1 MNWQKALSNFRMY
14 LRIERGLSENSIENY
29 SLDIRSFKDFL
40 YNQSIDET
48 PLNCKQETIKKYI
61 YETAKILSEHT
72 QARRISGLRSFFDY
86 LIFEKY
92 RSTNPTD
99 LVEIPKLGKKLPD
112 VLSVNE
118 IELIIKNLDLSHPQG
133 HRNRAIV
140 ETLYGSGLRV
150 SEIINLNLSN
160 LFFKESLIQVSG
172 KGNKQRLVP
181 MGSVSKKHL
190 EIYIKQVRNCQK
202 IDNKYQDLVFLN
214 RNGKQ
219 LTRQMIFTLIRNLA
233 LKAKIDKKIGPHTFR
248 HSFATHLLENG
259 ADLRTIQVLLGHE
272 SITTTEIYTHLD
284 THHLKQIIKKFHPR
298 SENQSS
304 ITRRKPSP

>member
-40 YNQSIDET
+40 YNQRIDET
-48 PLNCKQETIKKYI
+48 PLNCKQETVKKYI

-112 VLSVNE
+112 VLSINE
-118 IELIIKNLDLSHPQG
+118 IELILKNLDLSHPQG

>member
-1 MNWQKALSNFRMY
+1 MNWQKALDNFRMY
-14 LRIERGLSENSIENY
+14 LKIERGRSQNSIENY
-29 SLDIRSFKDFL
+29 SLDIKSFKDFL
-40 YNQSIDET
+40 CDQKIDET
-48 PLNCKQETIKKYI
+48 PLNCKQETVKKYI
-61 YETAKILSEHT
+61 YETARVLSGHT

-99 LVEIPKLGKKLPD
+99 LVETPKLGKKLPD
-112 VLSVNE
+112 VLSISE

-133 HRNRAIV
+133 HRNRAII

-150 SEIINLNLSN
+150 SEIVNLNLSN
-160 LFFKESLIQVSG
+160 LFFKESLIQVTG

-181 MGSVSKKHL
+181 MGSISKKYL
-190 EIYIKQVRNCQK
+190 EIYIKQVRNFQK
-202 IDNKYQDLVFLN
+202 IDNKDQDLVFLN

-219 LTRQMIFTLIRNLA
+219 LTRQMIFTLVQTLA
-233 LKAKIDKKIGPHTFR
+233 SKAKIDKKIGPHTFR

-259 ADLRTIQVLLGHE
+259 ADLKTIQILLGHE

-284 THHLKQIIKKFHPR
+284 TQHLKQIIRKFHPR
-298 SENQSS
+298 SEN
-304 ITRRKPSP
+304 

>member
-40 YNQSIDET
+40 NNQRIDET
-48 PLNCKQETIKKYI
+48 PLNCKQETVKKYI

-99 LVEIPKLGKKLPD
+99 LIEIPKLGKKLPD

-118 IELIIKNLDLSHPQG
+118 IELILKNLDLSHPQG

-160 LFFKESLIQVSG
+160 LFFKESLIQVTG

-219 LTRQMIFTLIRNLA
+219 LTRQMIFTLIRTLGS
-233 LKAKIDKKIGPHTFR
+233 KAKINKIIGPHTIR

-259 ADLRTIQVLLGHE
+259 ADLRTIQILLGHE

-284 THHLKQIIKKFHPR
+284 TQHLKQIIRKFHPR
-298 SENQSS
+298 SEN
-304 ITRRKPSP
+304 

>member
-1 MNWQKALSNFRMY
+1 MNWQKALDNFRMY
-14 LRIERGLSENSIENY
+14 LKIERGLSQNSIENY
-29 SLDIRSFKDFL
+29 SLDIKSFKDFL
-40 YNQSIDET
+40 CDQKIDET
-48 PLNCKQETIKKYI
+48 PLNCKQETVKKYI
-61 YETAKILSEHT
+61 YETARVLSGHT

-99 LVEIPKLGKKLPD
+99 LVETPKLGKKLPD
-112 VLSVNE
+112 VLSISE

-133 HRNRAIV
+133 HRNRAII

-150 SEIINLNLSN
+150 SEIVNLNLSN
-160 LFFKESLIQVSG
+160 LFFKESLIQVTG

-181 MGSVSKKHL
+181 MGSISKKYL
-190 EIYIKQVRNCQK
+190 EIYIKQVRNFQK
-202 IDNKYQDLVFLN
+202 IDNKDQDLVFLN

-219 LTRQMIFTLIRNLA
+219 LTRQMIFTLIRTLGS
-233 LKAKIDKKIGPHTFR
+233 KAKIDKKISPHTFR

-259 ADLRTIQVLLGHE
+259 ADLRTIQILLGHE

-284 THHLKQIIKKFHPR
+284 TQHLKKIMRKFHPR
-298 SENQSS
+298 SEN
-304 ITRRKPSP
+304 

>member
-1 MNWQKALSNFRMY
+1 MNWQKALDNFRMY
-14 LRIERGLSENSIENY
+14 LKIERGLSENSIKNY
-29 SLDIRSFKDFL
+29 SLDISSFMDFL
-40 YNQSIDET
+40 YTQKINET
-48 PLNCKQETIKKYI
+48 PLNCKHETVKKYI
-61 YETAKILSEHT
+61 YETAKTLSEHT

-99 LVEIPKLGKKLPD
+99 LIETPKLGKRLPD
-112 VLSVNE
+112 VLSVSE
-118 IELIIKNLDLSHPQG
+118 IELIVKNLDLSHPQG
-133 HRNRAIV
+133 HRNRAII

-150 SEIINLNLSN
+150 SEIVNLNLSN
-160 LFFKESLIQVSG
+160 LFLKESLIQVTG

-181 MGSVSKKHL
+181 MGSVSKKYL
-190 EIYIKQVRNCQK
+190 KIYIKQIRGLQK

-214 RNGKQ
+214 RNGKR
-219 LTRQMIFTLIRNLA
+219 LTRQMIFTLIRSLA
-233 LKAKIDKKIGPHTFR
+233 SKAKIDKKIGPHTFR

-298 SENQSS
+298 SKN
-304 ITRRKPSP
+304 